1 MAVFDVGAYGFSMSS
16 QYNGRCR
23 CTEIMVSDGSVDV
36 IREQEHYGDLI
47 AKQKIPARLLV

>member
-1 MAVFDVGAYGFSMSS
+1 
-16 QYNGRCR
+16 
-23 CTEIMVSDGSVDV
+23 MVSAGCVDV